1 MEDSRM
7 DDRALQEP
15 GQAVQELQTLFRE
28 TISLFHGLQ
37 ATAASVH
44 RHANLTAAL
53 RGVLVGLAES
63 GPQTVPQMARLRPT
77 SRQHIQVL
85 VNRLRDLGLVL
96 AEENPDHRR
105 SKRVRLTAEGE
116 RTVARILDR
125 EARLLELA
133 AIPVGEAE
141 IGAAVAALQAV
152 RTTLT
157 GSRFRRLVEEIGSR
171 EEGMQDE

>member
-53 RGVLVGLAES
+53 RGVLFGLAES

-105 SKRVRLTAEGE
+105 SRLVRLTPEGE
-116 RTVARILDR
+116 RTARMIRDR
-125 EARLLELA
+125 EAHLLAQA
-133 AIPVGEAE
+133 AIPVTAAE
-141 IGAAVAALQAV
+141 IAAAAATLRAV
-152 RTTLT
+152 RTALT
-157 GSRFRRLVEEIGSR
+157 GSSFHRLVEEFGQQ
-171 EEGMQDE
+171 EEGTPHE